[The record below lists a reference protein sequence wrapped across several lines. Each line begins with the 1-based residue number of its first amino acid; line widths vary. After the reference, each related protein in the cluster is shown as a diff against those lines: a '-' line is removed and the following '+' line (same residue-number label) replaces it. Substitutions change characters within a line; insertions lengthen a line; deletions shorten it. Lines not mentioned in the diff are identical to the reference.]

1 MLWGKIQQAE
11 GIECVCVGDQS
22 SQESLLGKV
31 PRIEAG
37 RYSEEGIL
45 GGGRQVQRFCGDQGQ
60 LASRVRVTCVVT

>member
-31 PRIEAG
+31 PLIEVG

-45 GGGRQVQRFCGDQGQ
+45 GGGRQVQRFCGGQGQ